1 MISAIDLEAIETSY
15 YVEPTATSDVI
26 DYKDPCKAGKIL
38 ERYLPHLCGA
48 QTCHEMLL
56 CVWKLVVSEGNAFGD
71 DSGESSFKRYKDIL
85 NVFIFDLLS

>member
-26 DYKDPCKAGKIL
+26 DYKDPCKAGKLL
-38 ERYLPHLCGA
+38 ECYLSNIYVDLKHATKCFYVFG
-48 QTCHEMLL
+48 
-56 CVWKLVVSEGNAFGD
+56 SEGNAFGD